1 VVLRLVVSRRKP
13 DGCDTLAHSG
23 AKPALC
29 SCDVASP
36 RTPAE
41 LLATASDPSRPF
53 LTFYDDA
60 TGERVELSYTTLDNW
75 VAKTANL
82 LQDTLGTQSRER
94 VALLL
99 PTHWLGAVW
108 TLAAWTA
115 GLVVDLADPTGAE
128 VIVAAPERLT
138 EALGAGGRDT
148 VAVSLAP
155 LGRGFTEPLP
165 PGVLDYG
172 VEVLSHADV
181 FTPYE
186 PPDEATP
193 ALITPQGDV
202 LAGGALVELAT
213 RRADE
218 LGLQPGERL
227 LTDANPAA
235 TDGYLDAL
243 LAPLARQASVVLV
256 RNLDPATLERR
267 VRQEKVTLTRLR
279 SGQS

>member
-1 VVLRLVVSRRKP
+1 
-13 DGCDTLAHSG
+13 
-23 AKPALC
+23 
-29 SCDVASP
+29 VASP

-41 LLATASDPSRPF
+41 LLAAVSDPSRPF
-53 LTFYDDA
+53 ITFYDDA
-60 TGERVELSYTTLDNW
+60 TGERVELSFTTLDNW

-82 LQDTLGTQSRER
+82 LQDSLGTASGER
-94 VALLL
+94 VAVLL
-99 PTHWLGAVW
+99 PPHWLGVVW

-128 VIVAAPERLT
+128 VVVAGPERLA
-138 EALGAGGRDT
+138 EALEAGGRDT

-165 PGVLDYG
+165 TGVLDYG

-186 PPDEATP
+186 PPDQATP
-193 ALITPQGDV
+193 ALIVAKGEV
-202 LAGGALVELAT
+202 LTSGALVERAVS
-213 RRADE
+213 RADE
-218 LGLQPGERL
+218 LGLQPGSRL

-235 TDGYLDAL
+235 PDGYLDAL
-243 LAPLARQASVVLV
+243 LAPLARQASIVLV
-256 RNLDPATLERR
+256 RNLDPAALERR
-267 VRQEKVTLTRLR
+267 VREEKVTLTRLR